1 MNLTRYEQETVVNY
15 NAGEK
20 GATLYT
26 RDKTVIRKL
35 DALVAGF
42 PDIYRQTEQ
51 DGVSKTYAFPKSFI
65 SYRKPRA
72 VSAEQREQARARM
85 VLINSTDNSIEK

>member
-51 DGVSKTYAFPKSFI
+51 DGVSKT
-65 SYRKPRA
+65 
-72 VSAEQREQARARM
+72 
-85 VLINSTDNSIEK
+85 

>member
-26 RDKTVIRKL
+26 RDKTVIRKR
-35 DALVAGF
+35 DSLVAGF
-42 PDIYRQTEQ
+42 HDLYRQTEQ
-51 DGVSKTYAFPKSFI
+51 DGVSKTYDFPKSFI

-72 VSAEQREQARARM
+72 VSAEQRSRQEREWYR
-85 VLINSTDNSIEK
+85 

>member
-26 RDKTVIRKL
+26 RDKTVIRKR
-35 DALVAGF
+35 DALVSGF
-42 PDIYRQTEQ
+42 HDIYRQTEQ
-51 DGVSKTYAFPKSFI
+51 DGVSKTYDFPKSFI

-72 VSAEQREQARARM
+72 VSAEQRSRQEREWYR
-85 VLINSTDNSIEK
+85 